1 MYLIKM
7 YSNAGISYGRGTY
20 FSTTSQYSTSYG
32 GSVMILAKV
41 VTGKYIVGNSSMDGK
56 SLPSGCRSTVNS
68 ESSPSIFVVYHD
80 ASAYPEYVVYY

>member
-1 MYLIKM
+1 
-7 YSNAGISYGRGTY
+7 
-20 FSTTSQYSTSYG
+20 
-32 GSVMILAKV
+32 MILAKV